1 MKRQT
6 LIATALAALIAP
18 AFAADIALPEHAH
31 PEGVVF
37 DVAGN
42 LYVTSMGR
50 GAVDRVR
57 PGADAAAP
65 FIAPGSG
72 GLMGAQGGRID
83 EKRGLLYVCSSH
95 NGANPHAKKGASALK
110 AFALADGSLQGSW
123 DLPGGANAYCNDM
136 VVLPSGAVLVSDS
149 LNPEI
154 LILRP
159 GSDKLDIWLKSAK
172 FAGKRYA
179 LNNLAL
185 EADARTLYI
194 GKLDSGEL
202 LRQRLTADEQPAGEP
217 EILRLPRRIDDPDGI
232 ALLAPGKML
241 ICEASVVAN
250 QGKISL
256 LEIDGDRVSLTP
268 VIENADLAVPTGV
281 AVRDGKIYVAES
293 QVAALFLPERAK
305 DGLKPFAVR
314 RFELPANLAALA
326 AKP

>member
-6 LIATALAALIAP
+6 LIAIALAALIAP

-37 DVAGN
+37 DAAGN

-57 PGADAAAP
+57 PGADAAEP

-95 NGANPHAKKGASALK
+95 NGANPHAQKGASALK
-110 AFALADGSLQGSW
+110 AFALADGSW

-159 GSDKLDIWLKSAK
+159 GSDKLDIWLKSDK
-172 FAGKRYA
+172 FAGKSYA

-256 LEIDGDRVSLTP
+256 LEIDGDRARLTP

-281 AVRDGKIYVAES
+281 AVHDGKIYVAES
-293 QVAALFLPERAK
+293 QVAALFIPERAK

>member
-6 LIATALAALIAP
+6 FIATALAALIAP

-57 PGADAAAP
+57 PGADAAEP

-172 FAGKRYA
+172 FA
-179 LNNLAL
+179 
-185 EADARTLYI
+185 
-194 GKLDSGEL
+194 
-202 LRQRLTADEQPAGEP
+202 PH
-217 EILRLPRRIDDPDGI
+217 
-232 ALLAPGKML
+232 
-241 ICEASVVAN
+241 
-250 QGKISL
+250 
-256 LEIDGDRVSLTP
+256 
-268 VIENADLAVPTGV
+268 
-281 AVRDGKIYVAES
+281 
-293 QVAALFLPERAK
+293 
-305 DGLKPFAVR
+305 
-314 RFELPANLAALA
+314 
-326 AKP
+326 

>member
-57 PGADAAAP
+57 PGADAAEP

-110 AFALADGSLQGSW
+110 AFARRRQPARQLGLA
-123 DLPGGANAYCNDM
+123 
-136 VVLPSGAVLVSDS
+136 
-149 LNPEI
+149 
-154 LILRP
+154 R
-159 GSDKLDIWLKSAK
+159 
-172 FAGKRYA
+172 R
-179 LNNLAL
+179 
-185 EADARTLYI
+185 
-194 GKLDSGEL
+194 
-202 LRQRLTADEQPAGEP
+202 RQRLLQRHGRPALRRGARERQP
-217 EILRLPRRIDDPDGI
+217 
-232 ALLAPGKML
+232 
-241 ICEASVVAN
+241 
-250 QGKISL
+250 
-256 LEIDGDRVSLTP
+256 
-268 VIENADLAVPTGV
+268 
-281 AVRDGKIYVAES
+281 
-293 QVAALFLPERAK
+293 
-305 DGLKPFAVR
+305 
-314 RFELPANLAALA
+314 
-326 AKP
+326 

>member
-1 MKRQT
+1 VRR
-6 LIATALAALIAP
+6 A
-18 AFAADIALPEHAH
+18 
-31 PEGVVF
+31 
-37 DVAGN
+37 
-42 LYVTSMGR
+42 
-50 GAVDRVR
+50 R
-57 PGADAAAP
+57 PGAAAAEP

>member
-57 PGADAAAP
+57 PGADAAEP

-136 VVLPSGAVLVSDS
+136 VVLPSGAVLVSD
-149 LNPEI
+149 
-154 LILRP
+154 
-159 GSDKLDIWLKSAK
+159 K

>member
-6 LIATALAALIAP
+6 LVALALAALVVP
-18 AFAADIALPEHAH
+18 ALAADIALPEHAH

-37 DVAGN
+37 DDDGN

-57 PGADAAAP
+57 PGADTAEP
-65 FIAPGSG
+65 FTAPGSG

-83 EKRGLLYVCSSH
+83 AKRGLLYVCSSH

-110 AFALADGSLQGSW
+110 AFALKDGSLQGSW
-123 DLPGGANAYCNDM
+123 DLPGGAKAYCNDM
-136 VVLPSGAVLVSDS
+136 VVLPSGAVLVTDS

-154 LILRP
+154 LVLRP
-159 GSDKLDIWLKSAK
+159 GSDKLDVWLKSDK
-172 FAGKRYA
+172 FAGESYA

-185 EADARTLYI
+185 EADARTLYV
-194 GKLDSGEL
+194 GKLDSGE
-202 LRQRLTADEQPAGEP
+202 
-217 EILRLPRRIDDPDGI
+217 LPRRIDDPDGI

-250 QGKISL
+250 RGKISL
-256 LEIDGDRVSLTP
+256 LEIDGDRARLTP

-281 AVRDGKIYVAES
+281 AVHDDKIYVAES
-293 QVAALFLPERAK
+293 QVAALFIPERGK
-305 DGLKPFAVR
+305 DGLKPFRVR
-314 RFELPANLAALA
+314 RFDMPATVAALA
-326 AKP
+326 GQ

>member
-6 LIATALAALIAP
+6 LIAIALAALVAP

-37 DVAGN
+37 DDDGN

-57 PGADAAAP
+57 PGADTADP

-83 EKRGLLYVCSSH
+83 AKRGLLYVCSSH

-110 AFALADGSLQGSW
+110 AFALKDGSLQGSW
-123 DLPGGANAYCNDM
+123 DLPGGAKAYCNDM
-136 VVLPSGAVLVSDS
+136 VVLPSGAVLVTDS

-154 LILRP
+154 LVLRP
-159 GSDKLDIWLKSAK
+159 GSDKLDVWLKSDK
-172 FAGKRYA
+172 FAGESYA

-202 LRQRLTADEQPAGEP
+202 LRLRLTADEQPAGEP
-217 EILRLPRRIDDPDGI
+217 EIIRLPRRIDDPDGI

-250 QGKISL
+250 RGKISL
-256 LEIDGDRVSLTP
+256 LEMDGDRARLTP

-281 AVRDGKIYVAES
+281 AVHDGKIYVAES
-293 QVAALFLPERAK
+293 QVAALFIPERAK
-305 DGLKPFAVR
+305 DGLKPFRVR
-314 RFELPANLAALA
+314 RFELPATVAALA
-326 AKP
+326 GQ